1 MTRKRS
7 SEELGGYGQETSK
20 KKVRLKSPCTRDS
33 PQDRRA
39 SIGTDEEEIIP
50 PSEPDIT
57 SPNPYASRPDNISLK
72 SLEIT
77 GNMQIQSNYIT
88 RGWCQAFDQDV
99 VPASPDP
106 STPSSSNPL
115 LLNLNSTSPPRVVV
129 NFLDNSNINQ
139 AENIRQASS
148 TQKLSQQ
155 HYFPMQNSPLPSDF
169 SELSVRG
176 SSPYFNS
183 DTPIP
188 YSPYLVNDNI
198 QDARPIPTQGTA
210 LECIKNSTAT
220 VARQISYP
228 SIAVLSESP
237 NTPYSQRNSV
247 TPGQT
252 KTLAIKTINSAISDR
267 DFGSSSNCT
276 APSISI
282 PLLSSSSLLP
292 LLPSPF
298 IRAVDHI
305 PFTEPAITSTAVCEP
320 QPLNAE
326 SGILLNDGGNNN
338 PMTIDASAPI
348 PVRTTTMAAWRARA
362 ARIVIARHFLSTK
375 LGVKLD
381 EALVEGDFTSVSS
394 VAQDGIGILGLL
406 L

>member
-7 SEELGGYGQETSK
+7 SEELGGHGQETSK
-20 KKVRLKSPCTRDS
+20 KKLRRKSPCTRDS
-33 PQDRRA
+33 PRVRRA

-50 PSEPDIT
+50 PSEPDLT
-57 SPNPYASRPDNISLK
+57 SPNPYALRPNISLK
-72 SLEIT
+72 SPKIT
-77 GNMQIQSNYIT
+77 SNMQIQRNYIT

-106 STPSSSNPL
+106 PTPSSSNPL
-115 LLNLNSTSPPRVVV
+115 LLNLNSTLPPRVIVD
-129 NFLDNSNINQ
+129 FFDNPNINQ
-139 AENIRQASS
+139 AEIIRQASS
-148 TQKLSQQ
+148 TLRLSQQ

-183 DTPIP
+183 DTPIQC
-188 YSPYLVNDNI
+188 SPYLVNANI
-198 QDARPIPTQGTA
+198 QNAQPISTQGTA
-210 LECIKNSTAT
+210 LECMKNATAT

-247 TPGQT
+247 TPGQP
-252 KTLAIKTINSAISDR
+252 KTLAIKTIINPDIS
-267 DFGSSSNCT
+267 SSSNCT

-298 IRAVDHI
+298 IRVVDHI
-305 PFTEPAITSTAVCEP
+305 SFTETAITSTAVCEP

-326 SGILLNDGGNNN
+326 SGTLLNDGSNYN

-348 PVRTTTMAAWRARA
+348 PVRTTTMAAWRART

-381 EALVEGDFTSVSS
+381 KALVEGDFTSVSS
-394 VAQDGIGILGLL
+394 VAQDGIEILGLL